1 MHTTTTT
8 TTTTT
13 AYHLSCSNKLQ
24 SKTLSSLLGVFRFVA
39 FPVLFFERASERVSE
54 RPCTNPLSIWAI
66 NYKHTP
72 KGAWRR
78 WYECTPLRTVQYVW
92 CRSVMKRGICTEII
106 RLRTFECNDDDA
118 CLHAV
123 SLSLSVQHYQGGGG
137 GGGGGGENDLLKGK
151 VDALSS
157 FLLIYSLYSMRV
169 GWVGK
174 QCSLQRCKKKKKIVR
189 ERERDSK
196 DNAFGAQDKRFGKSL
211 LLPFSY

>member
-1 MHTTTTT
+1 
-8 TTTTT
+8 
-13 AYHLSCSNKLQ
+13 
-24 SKTLSSLLGVFRFVA
+24 
-39 FPVLFFERASERVSE
+39 
-54 RPCTNPLSIWAI
+54 
-66 NYKHTP
+66 
-72 KGAWRR
+72 
-78 WYECTPLRTVQYVW
+78 
-92 CRSVMKRGICTEII
+92 MKRGICTEII

-157 FLLIYSLYSMRV
+157 FLLYSLYSMRV

-189 ERERDSK
+189 ERERERAKTMLSARKTK
-196 DNAFGAQDKRFGKSL
+196 DLARASSSSPSL
-211 LLPFSY
+211 IKVVMTSDVLIFLF